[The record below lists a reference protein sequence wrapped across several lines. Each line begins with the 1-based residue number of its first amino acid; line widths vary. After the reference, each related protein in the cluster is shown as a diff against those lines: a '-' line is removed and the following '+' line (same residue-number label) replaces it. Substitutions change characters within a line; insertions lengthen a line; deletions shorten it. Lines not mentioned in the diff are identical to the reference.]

1 MTNNQQT
8 FMDQRRQLQGRDHSV
23 QTQTDYNQAIV
34 RDRIAEREAEAVSAR
49 LASGGRRPS
58 GPQGFRPALG
68 RALIRAGRAIAQEPA
83 AVRGGG
89 PAGRQQRAL
98 GARS

>member
-1 MTNNQQT
+1 MTNNQQM
-8 FMDQRRQLQGRDHSV
+8 FMNQRHERKGRDLSV

-83 AVRGGG
+83 AVRDGGH
-89 PAGRQQRAL
+89 AGRAQGAL